1 MKLEYI
7 AEGCVDCPLI
17 RLYEFD
23 RDQAAAF
30 KSALERLRSGEQQ
43 IQLHNEPFIET
54 VGDCKLTLKKSAR
67 DWGIVL
73 NGREFECSLTSEAWD
88 DLVFWVEP
96 FCNSDSGSYQWLPT
110 PGGRKIRLLLSRNG
124 QW

>member
-17 RLYEFD
+17 RLYEFS

-30 KSALERLRSGEQQ
+30 KSVLVRLRNGEQQ
-43 IQLHNEPFIET
+43 IQLHTEPFIET
-54 VGDCKLTLKKSAR
+54 VEDCKLTLKNSTR
-67 DWGIVL
+67 DLGIVL

-88 DLVFWVEP
+88 DLVCWVEP

-110 PGGRKIRLLLSRNG
+110 PGGREINLLFSRNG

>member
-1 MKLEYI
+1 MKLEYLP
-7 AEGCVDCPLI
+7 EGSVDCPLI

-30 KSALERLRSGEQQ
+30 KSVLVRLRNGEQQ

-67 DWGIVL
+67 DFGNCFKW
-73 NGREFECSLTSEAWD
+73 
-88 DLVFWVEP
+88 P
-96 FCNSDSGSYQWLPT
+96 
-110 PGGRKIRLLLSRNG
+110 
-124 QW
+124 